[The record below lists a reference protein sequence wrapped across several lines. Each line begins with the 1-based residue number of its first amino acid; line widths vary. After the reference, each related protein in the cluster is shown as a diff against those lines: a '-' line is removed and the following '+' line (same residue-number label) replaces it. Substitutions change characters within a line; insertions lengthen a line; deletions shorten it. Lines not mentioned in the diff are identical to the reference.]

1 MTISNGYETKQLTL
15 YPHATPLPNND
26 NHVWDDLED
35 QPTQP
40 LLTIGQALSLK
51 DSTEDEIINKFICEP
66 SSVTPELY
74 IQLTAVMESDNPEV
88 FYSAS
93 PPQTPKTISSKS
105 KPIEIEPGKTLNIN
119 PHLTDAETQQLTK
132 LLQENKEA
140 FAWDY
145 TDMKG
150 ISPDLCTHRIYI
162 KEDCRP
168 ICQPQ
173 RRMNPNLKE
182 ILKEELQKL
191 LNVGFIYPIS
201 DSEWVSPLVIVP
213 KKNGKWRVCVDYR
226 ALNKATQKDH
236 FPLPFI
242 DKVLDSLSGKKF
254 FSFLDGFSGYN
265 QIKIAPQDQDKTTFT
280 SPWGTF
286 AYRVLPFGLCN
297 APATFQRAV
306 LGIFSDMLNDSME
319 IFMDDFTPYGVS
331 FQEALENLE
340 KVLKRCIQAQLSL
353 STEKCHMMMSEG
365 IVLGHVISSQG
376 IQVDPSKIE
385 VIKNL
390 PTPKTQTDVR
400 SFLGHAG
407 YYRRFIKNFSKIAS
421 PLFILLMKNAEFKWT
436 NQCEEAFKIL
446 KHKVSTAP
454 ILRGPDWKLPFHISS
469 DASDTAIG
477 TVLGQEEDHLP
488 YAIYFISK
496 NMSPV
501 ELN

>member
-1 MTISNGYETKQLTL
+1 LDSNNQE
-15 YPHATPLPNND
+15 N
-26 NHVWDDLED
+26 
-35 QPTQP
+35 
-40 LLTIGQALSLK
+40 LS
-51 DSTEDEIINKFICEP
+51 SE
-66 SSVTPELY
+66 
-74 IQLTAVMESDNPEV
+74 
-88 FYSAS
+88 S

-105 KPIEIEPGKTLNIN
+105 IPIEIEPGKSLNIN
-119 PHLTDAETQQLTK
+119 PHLTDAETQQLMK

-173 RRMNPNLKE
+173 RRMNPNLRE

-191 LNVGFIYPIS
+191 LNAGFIYPIS

-213 KKNGKWRVCVDYR
+213 KNNGKWRVCVDYR
-226 ALNKATQKDH
+226 ALNKSTQKDH

-242 DKVLDSLSGKKF
+242 DQVLDSLSGKKF
-254 FSFLDGFSGYN
+254 FSFLDGFNGYN
-265 QIKIAPQDQDKTTFT
+265 QIKIAPQDQDKTTFS

-297 APATFQRAV
+297 APTTFQRAV

-331 FQEALENLE
+331 FQEELENLE
-340 KVLKRCIQAQLSL
+340 KVLKICIQAQLSL

-365 IVLGHVISSQG
+365 IVLGHFISSQG
-376 IQVDPSKIE
+376 IQVDPSKIQ
-385 VIKNL
+385 VIKDL
-390 PTPKTQTDVR
+390 PTPKTQTEVR
-400 SFLGHAG
+400 SFLGHVG

-421 PLFILLMKNAEFKWT
+421 PLFVLLMKNAEFNWT
-436 NQCEEAFKIL
+436 NFCQEAFSTL
-446 KHKVSTAP
+446 KHQLSTAP
-454 ILRGPDWKLPFHISS
+454 ILRGTDWTLPFHISS
-469 DASDTAIG
+469 DALDTAIG
-477 TVLGQEEDHLP
+477 AVLGQEEDHLP
-488 YAIYFISK
+488 YAIYFIRQEYV
-496 NMSPV
+496 PC
-501 ELN
+501 